1 MTRSQAYRGRYWNDQ
16 YSNFLRHEPCPKCHS
31 KDNLGVYSDGHCY
44 CFGCGYIKPP
54 ERSLIIV
61 PERIKDSIK
70 ERTFADFSPDLPS
83 KSIKW
88 LKSYGITDA
97 EIQANGYVY
106 DEERDYLCWPLDSS
120 EVYQG
125 RYFGSDK
132 DKPRYISHGRLGQ
145 TAINVS
151 NETGR
156 TDIIVFVEDKLS
168 AIKVGRLV
176 AAVPICSAKVSI
188 GRLIRAGKLFKHIGI
203 WLDSDKRAQAVKSAL
218 IARTVTTSKVFNVF
232 SDKDPKSYSRDQLE
246 ALLIA
251 ATTQYLEGLEAAV
264 RGTSDG
270 SQQETSVQSSI
281 SDGLSERTEHI
292 EGRTILYPANED

>member
-1 MTRSQAYRGRYWNDQ
+1 MTRSQEYRGRYWNDQ
-16 YSNFLRHEPCPKCHS
+16 YSNFIRHEPCPKCHS

-61 PERIKDSIK
+61 PERIKDNIK

-232 SDKDPKSYSRDQLE
+232 SSKDPKSYSRDQIE
-246 ALLIA
+246 TLLIG
-251 ATTQYLEGLEAAV
+251 ATDQYLNGMDESVSGSSDGRDEEAPEATSGTMGSLE
-264 RGTSDG
+264 GTS
-270 SQQETSVQSSI
+270 STREPV
-281 SDGLSERTEHI
+281 
-292 EGRTILYPANED
+292 ILYPANED